1 MGGFRVVYEYANRL
15 VCRGHHVT
23 IVHPR
28 RLQNYPPEN
37 LSLCQHLRRAPRKIR
52 ALISTPSISWHAID
66 NRVDLRFVPTSA
78 PRHLPEANFL
88 FATAWQTVR
97 SVVACHAAKGQ
108 KCYLIQGYETW
119 MGPKALVDDTWR
131 ADLRK
136 VAVSQYLVEIGRKL
150 GCQNLNYIPSAI
162 DLEVYRLLHPIEIR
176 PRRVVMLFST
186 VSVKGATDGISALQ
200 IAKSKFPELQ
210 VVLFGTDWRQSWIP
224 RWMVYLRDPPQ
235 ERIIRDLYNNS
246 SIVLSCS
253 LSEGFP
259 ASPAEGAACGCAIVS
274 ADSGGVRE
282 YAEHGRTA
290 LLSAPGNPQR
300 LADNLCVLLRNEEL
314 RVRLAHA
321 ARARIMDFNWKRS
334 TDLFE
339 EFLKSSATDL
349 ANGDEHSP
357 WIVNK

>member
-1 MGGFRVVYEYANRL
+1 MKVTFLMPCYAWRPMGGFRVVYEYANRL
-15 VCRGHHVT
+15 VRRGYQVT

-28 RLQNYPPEN
+28 RLQNPALEK
-37 LSLCQHLRRAPRKIR
+37 LSLFQHLRRAPRKIR

-66 NRVDLRFVPTSA
+66 NRVDLRYVPTSA
-78 PRHLPEANFL
+78 SRYLPEADFL

-97 SVVACHAAKGQ
+97 SAVVCPPEKGR

-119 MGPKALVDDTWR
+119 MGPTALVDDTWR

-136 VAVSQYLVEIGRKL
+136 IAVSRYLVEIGRNL
-150 GCQNLNYIPSAI
+150 GCQNLAYIPNAI
-162 DLEVYRLLHPIEIR
+162 DHEVYRLLHPIEAR

-186 VSVKGATDGISALQ
+186 ISIKGAADGISALQ
-200 IAKSKFPELQ
+200 IAKSEFPELQ

-259 ASPAEGAACGCAIVS
+259 APPAEGAACGCAIVS
-274 ADSGGVRE
+274 TDSGGVRE

-290 LLSAPGNPQR
+290 LLSPPRNPR
-300 LADNLCVLLRNEEL
+300 ALADNLCVLLRNEEL

-321 ARARIMDFNWKRS
+321 ARARVMDFNWQRS

-339 EFLKSSATDL
+339 EFLKSPPT
-349 ANGDEHSP
+349 N
-357 WIVNK
+357 